1 METPS
6 PGRSAPS
13 EGIPTPESTPERGDR
28 EVVAFLRSELLPALG
43 TRSPRALRDA
53 VRGAV
58 REQRLAPLERL
69 SGRHR
74 HELLLLLE
82 QVTEAGRRPAPW
94 LLVRLTTIISA
105 TAAAPEPIGVS
116 AARPAR

>member
-13 EGIPTPESTPERGDR
+13 EGASAPESPPERGDR
-28 EVVAFLRSELLPALG
+28 EVVAFLRSDLLPTLG
-43 TRSPRALRDA
+43 NRAPRALRDA
-53 VRGAV
+53 VRSAV

-82 QVTEAGRRPAPW
+82 QMTEAGRRPAPW
-94 LLVRLTTIISA
+94 VLVRLTTMISA
-105 TAAAPEPIGVS
+105 TSAAPEPIGVS